1 VHLKGLRRLFSLAQ
15 KDSIKALQKQL
26 PGARELGLLFLQIG
40 TPEHLMEQIIDLAL
54 NRACLNE
61 PLPKNQEEF
70 LARLQAGKTK
80 LSLIAQEI
88 ARHVSVALQNYHE
101 VQKKLSQV
109 KLISPTTHTD
119 IAQQLGELIYP
130 DFVMATPYEQLIHL
144 PRYLKGI
151 LVRVEKLRGALTRD
165 QENQHNF
172 TQLKRQWQRILQNQG
187 ANGNHQAQKTQEIR
201 WQFEE
206 LRVALFA
213 QELKTPVPMSIKR
226 MEKIILSF
234 QG

>member
-1 VHLKGLRRLFSLAQ
+1 MQ
-15 KDSIKALQKQL
+15 
-26 PGARELGLLFLQIG
+26 
-40 TPEHLMEQIIDLAL
+40 QIIDLAL
-54 NRACLNE
+54 NRASLSE

-70 LARLQAGKTK
+70 LERLQSGKTK

-88 ARHVSVALQNYHE
+88 ARHVSASLQNYHD
-101 VQKKLSQV
+101 VQKKISQV
-109 KLISPTTHTD
+109 KMISPTAHSD
-119 IAQQLGELIYP
+119 ITQQLGELIYP
-130 DFVMATPYEQLIHL
+130 DFVMNTPYEQLIHL

-151 LVRVEKLRGALTRD
+151 IVRVEKLRGGLLRD
-165 QENQHNF
+165 QENQNNF
-172 TQLKRQWQRILQNQG
+172 GQLKRQWLKMQQNQSFLTS
-187 ANGNHQAQKTQEIR
+187 NHHQKTQEIR

-226 MEKIILSF
+226 IEKILSSF